1 MQKSIFKSKIFWS
14 ALIPMLIDIVD
25 LFLNNPI
32 IPEKYRGILT
42 IISSILVIVFRY
54 SSNSEI
60 KKI

>member
-1 MQKSIFKSKIFWS
+1 MKKSILKSKIFWT
-14 ALIPMLIDIVD
+14 ALIPMLIEIVD

-42 IISSILVIVFRY
+42 VVSSILVIVFRY